1 MNRGNILKILS
12 LSPKIKIKHSLIRG
26 GSLDSGIFERTG
38 SILQNI
44 CFNHNQHLKEEE
56 DYFLTR
62 AEFVLFITHIW
73 NILPFHKRLHYA
85 SVENM
90 LLPCQYHFSK
100 DMGDL
105 NDVIYLVAMFV
116 RNWLFY
122 GQDDHKFWC
131 APEYTIPLGTY
142 EWTIT
147 YVNQEAS
154 YIDYIWRFPD
164 IVSIELEIRALLY
177 RTALEN
183 INCIKMHVL
192 KKEKLKTQF
201 DIIIGVQSRD
211 LVHAIAV
218 DQLRVLTLR
227 YLLLLLFTF
236 IDKNSLL

>member
-1 MNRGNILKILS
+1 MIKNRDSILKILA
-12 LSPKIKIKHSLIRG
+12 LSPKIKIKHSLIRA

-44 CFNHNQHLKEEE
+44 CFNHNQHYLKEEE

-73 NILPFHKRLHYA
+73 NILPFHKRLNYA

-131 APEYTIPLGTY
+131 APGYTIPLGTY

-147 YVNQEAS
+147 CVNQEAS

-164 IVSIELEIRALLY
+164 TVSIELEIRALLY
-177 RTALEN
+177 RHALEN

-218 DQLRVLTLR
+218 DQLRVLTAAC
-227 YLLLLLFTF
+227 TF
-236 IDKNSLL
+236 IDKNSFL